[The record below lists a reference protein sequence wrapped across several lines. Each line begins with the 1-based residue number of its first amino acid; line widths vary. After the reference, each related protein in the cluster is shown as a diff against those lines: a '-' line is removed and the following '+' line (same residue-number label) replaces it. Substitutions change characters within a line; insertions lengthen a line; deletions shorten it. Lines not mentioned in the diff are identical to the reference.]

1 MENFKKQIKDK
12 EISVKI
18 DFLLKL
24 KKNEE
29 WIYKIICTNLI
40 KMRDVSKKNNV
51 GIIFQ
56 MYPVRHIFNEN
67 IRKIAKRFRIPLVDN
82 QLLFQKKLITQDNK
96 DFFVADGH
104 CNAKGYRIIAQN
116 VYRILFKEGLIN

>member
-1 MENFKKQIKDK
+1 
-12 EISVKI
+12 
-18 DFLLKL
+18 
-24 KKNEE
+24 
-29 WIYKIICTNLI
+29 
-40 KMRDVSKKNNV
+40 MRDVSKKNNV
-51 GIIFQ
+51 GIAFQ
-56 MYPVRHIFNEN
+56 TYPNKHIFNEN

-82 QLLFQKKLITQDNK
+82 QLLFQKKLIAQDNK